1 MMHPVNRRMALNG
14 MLMPMARFLIGLAL
28 TLVIAGLA
36 VVPALADA
44 PAPDR
49 STARFEV
56 KFMEDM
62 IDHHHMAVMMA
73 ELCLTRATEHAALR
87 DMCQNIIMTQMQ
99 EIEEMQTWLKQWYG
113 VDYEPMMSGMGSMQ
127 RLERLTG
134 AEFEIAFMLMMI
146 RHHEGAIREANKCLD
161 RAYHGEL
168 EGLCQNIIATQSAEI
183 QQMQTWLCDWYAI
196 CKPH

>member
-1 MMHPVNRRMALNG
+1 MAYPVNRRMALNG

-73 ELCLTRATEHAALR
+73 ELCPTRATEHAALR